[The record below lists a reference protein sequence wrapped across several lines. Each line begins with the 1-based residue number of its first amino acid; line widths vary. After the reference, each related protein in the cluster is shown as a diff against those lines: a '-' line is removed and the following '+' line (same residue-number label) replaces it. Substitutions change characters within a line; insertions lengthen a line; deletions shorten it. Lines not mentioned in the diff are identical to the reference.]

1 MFLTSPQYRTISRS
15 EIRFHEQMLKE
26 GLAALQIRG
35 IRPKPPWP
43 HTWGTASIFHK
54 KSGILTKDRPLVS
67 YFLHSGKEIFSAFGR
82 AGVWFIQQ
90 VVRDHIC
97 VFSAQR
103 VTSNFNDFS
112 AKLKFE
118 RNDNIANLHISA
130 FKFDIDNFFPNIPRA
145 LLKESWQWILTKA
158 ANDYGKQGLARYN
171 YIHLP
176 LQYKGGGKITNE
188 FFMKFEEFCQ
198 TRNYKNKLRRIY
210 KEKPTPFFSNRRTPE
225 KGFISIK
232 IKDIFTATFLDQDNA
247 VVFFGNIP
255 LLQLDGSPQGSPMSM
270 SNATAVA
277 VYLEA
282 KNWQAVFSQIAG
294 MLNTAYLRI
303 MRQRWV
309 DDLFLIIVTD
319 CPFPEHGQSNVHHIM
334 ENMYKPF
341 KLKIEDADV
350 FVGFRPLFEGGRIQF
365 SIATRDISEMLT
377 SGRPNFVNS
386 RSNISE
392 KQIEGTITGAILRCL
407 DCSSDSE
414 QCTLALQ
421 STLTELCL
429 LKFAPKIFVRCLY
442 KL

>member
-1 MFLTSPQYRTISRS
+1 M
-15 EIRFHEQMLKE
+15 
-26 GLAALQIRG
+26 
-35 IRPKPPWP
+35 
-43 HTWGTASIFHK
+43 
-54 KSGILTKDRPLVS
+54 
-67 YFLHSGKEIFSAFGR
+67 HSGKELFSAFGR

-112 AKLKFE
+112 AKLQIE
-118 RNDNIANLHISA
+118 RNDNTANLHISA

-145 LLKESWQWILTKA
+145 LLKESWHWILNKA
-158 ANDYGKQGLARYN
+158 AHDYGKQGLARYN

-210 KEKPTPFFSNRRTPE
+210 KEKPKPFFSNRRTPE

-232 IKDIFTATFLDQDNA
+232 IKDIFTATFLDQENA

-282 KNWQAVFSQIAG
+282 KNWQAAFSQIAG

-303 MRQRWV
+303 
-309 DDLFLIIVTD
+309 L
-319 CPFPEHGQSNVHHIM
+319 
-334 ENMYKPF
+334 
-341 KLKIEDADV
+341 
-350 FVGFRPLFEGGRIQF
+350 
-365 SIATRDISEMLT
+365 
-377 SGRPNFVNS
+377 
-386 RSNISE
+386 
-392 KQIEGTITGAILRCL
+392 
-407 DCSSDSE
+407 
-414 QCTLALQ
+414 
-421 STLTELCL
+421 
-429 LKFAPKIFVRCLY
+429 
-442 KL
+442 